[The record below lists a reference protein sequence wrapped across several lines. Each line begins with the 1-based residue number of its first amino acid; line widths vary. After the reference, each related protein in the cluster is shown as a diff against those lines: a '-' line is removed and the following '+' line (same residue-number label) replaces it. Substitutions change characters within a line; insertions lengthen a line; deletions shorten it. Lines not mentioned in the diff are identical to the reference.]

1 MKLKNGAFDKLIL
14 MGVMPILIL
23 IAPYLKESS
32 TIFERKFNYRQ
43 FSGIKGDKT
52 MDDEYTYTLNDEIFS
67 PSFRFKLLVRI
78 NKLPK
83 HF

>member
-43 FSGIKGDKT
+43 FPGIKGDKT
-52 MDDEYTYTLNDEIFS
+52 MDDE
-67 PSFRFKLLVRI
+67 
-78 NKLPK
+78 
-83 HF
+83 